1 MGFVQAEGCI
11 NNTSCRELLEVDR
24 HRASYLLR
32 KLEREGRLVVEGQGR
47 WAQYRLP
54 DQARNVV
61 K

>member
-1 MGFVQAEGCI
+1 M
-11 NNTSCRELLEVDR
+11 DR

-54 DQARNVV
+54 EETGL
-61 K
+61 